1 MLQEKKMKIWNK
13 IKKNWKWIVGGI
25 LGLFAIITALT
36 KSNKLKSVKKI
47 QKKIDD
53 NEKKIERVKGKED
66 QVKKQKQ
73 KVKKDLTELK
83 KTAKKTKSTKR
94 KPKQKRSTASAKNN
108 IITKTKR
115 SKRKK

>member
-1 MLQEKKMKIWNK
+1 MKIWNK
-13 IKKNWKWIVGGI
+13 IKSNWKWIIGGI
-25 LGLFAIITALT
+25 IGLFAIITALT

-66 QVKKQKQ
+66 QVKVQKK
-73 KVKKDLTELK
+73 KVKKDLNELK

-94 KPKQKRSTASAKNN
+94 KPSPKKTTVLAKNN
-108 IITKTKR
+108 IIAKTKR

>member
-1 MLQEKKMKIWNK
+1 MKIWNK
-13 IKKNWKWIVGGI
+13 IKTNWKWIVGGI

-47 QKKIDD
+47 QKKIDN

-73 KVKKDLTELK
+73 KVKKDLNELK
-83 KTAKKTKSTKR
+83 KTAYRKRCSCSTW
-94 KPKQKRSTASAKNN
+94 AS
-108 IITKTKR
+108 
-115 SKRKK
+115 